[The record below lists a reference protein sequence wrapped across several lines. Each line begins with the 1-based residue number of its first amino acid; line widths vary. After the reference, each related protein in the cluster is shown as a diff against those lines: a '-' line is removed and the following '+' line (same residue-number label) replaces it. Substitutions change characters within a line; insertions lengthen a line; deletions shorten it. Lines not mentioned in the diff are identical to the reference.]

1 MAPTLVAAAVGAVL
15 AAALLGAA
23 FDRRAV
29 AVVIAAAVAPDLD
42 AVASLVV
49 PGATNALLHALWL
62 PLFAAGALYWDTAV
76 GDRSR
81 LRTRFGWRGVRL
93 AWVAIAAFLVAGVGT
108 DLFGSEGANLLYPIH
123 DAYYRIDGRLVFST
137 QEGIVQTF
145 VALGADGPGLLP
157 LQSPG
162 TTATHAIPTFVNPD
176 GRPGLDLG
184 ADRELSLVRS
194 GWQLVVVAAGA
205 ALIAVRA
212 ARLRRLRELGGGD
225 DPTAETETDA
235 ETGGAETDRTGVAR

>member
-1 MAPTLVAAAVGAVL
+1 MAPTLVAAAVGALL

-29 AVVIAAAVAPDLD
+29 AVVVAAAIAPDLD

-62 PLFAAGALYWDTAV
+62 PLFAAAALHWDTAV
-76 GDRSR
+76 RGESR
-81 LRTRFGWRGVRL
+81 LRARFGWRGARV
-93 AWVAIAAFLVAGVGT
+93 AWVALAAFLVAGIGS
-108 DLFGSEGANLLYPIH
+108 DLFGSAGANLLYPVH

-145 VALGADGPGLLP
+145 VALGADGQKILP
-157 LQSPG
+157 LASPG
-162 TTATHAIPTFVNPD
+162 TTDSHAIPTFVNPD
-176 GRPGLDLG
+176 GRPGLSLD

-194 GWQLVVVAAGA
+194 GWQLVVVAAA
-205 ALIAVRA
+205 AATLAVRFG
-212 ARLRRLRELGGGD
+212 RREV
-225 DPTAETETDA
+225 TE
-235 ETGGAETDRTGVAR
+235 